1 MAFCRI
7 TLKSCKFWI
16 IKPIDERK
24 YTRHAWKKVTSE
36 FNLAYFIKGIE
47 WRVEVAQC
55 YMWNFKVDIWIN
67 AKYLCYLKVPV
78 RGYFLGV
85 LTHKTAWDQLWVGNE
100 TLKSGFKIEYRYI
113 VWLCLAQQRSITLNI
128 FFVTLEVYLTL
139 CLTKFSVSVTFLGGR
154 DRQTCGQTDFS
165 QKILF

>member
-7 TLKSCKFWI
+7 SLRSCKFWI

-55 YMWNFKVDIWIN
+55 YVWNFKVDIWIN
-67 AKYLCYLKVPV
+67 AKYLFYLKVPAS
-78 RGYFLGV
+78 RILPRCANAHNCLGS
-85 LTHKTAWDQLWVGNE
+85 
-100 TLKSGFKIEYRYI
+100 TLDRWWNSKVWFWNRMYI
-113 VWLCLAQQRSITLNI
+113 VWLCLAQQRSI

-139 CLTKFSVSVTFLGGR
+139 CLTKFSVSVTFLGR
-154 DRQTCGQTDFS
+154 QDRQTCGQTDFS
-165 QKILF
+165 RKILF